1 MNPLRFIVEVGPP
14 EISADDYTLPEEL
27 AASPSVLEM
36 YRYQQVEDIQRDA
49 SALIARA
56 EQKAKEL
63 AGG

>member
-1 MNPLRFIVEVGPP
+1 MLLLIVGDSTV
-14 EISADDYTLPEEL
+14 PEEL
-27 AASPSVLEM
+27 ASYPSVLEM
-36 YRYQQVEDIQRDA
+36 YRYQNAEDIQRDA